1 MKRTYTAKQIADLA
15 SLIGN
20 DDQYTDD
27 QKSGMRIMAAFLLR
41 HAECSYEELRE
52 KMKDFRAPENRKLY
66 PPFRTELVGGHKSG
80 SV

>member
-1 MKRTYTAKQIADLA
+1 MQRTYTAEQIADLA
-15 SLIGN
+15 SLMEN

-27 QKSGMRIMAAFLLR
+27 QKSGMRLMAAFLLR

-52 KMKDFRAPENRKLY
+52 KMQNFRAPENRKQY
-66 PPFRTELVGGHKSG
+66 PPFRTELVDGHKSQ

>member
-1 MKRTYTAKQIADLA
+1 MQRTYTAEQIADFA
-15 SLIGN
+15 SLMGS
-20 DDQYTDD
+20 DDQYTED
-27 QKSGMRIMAAFLLR
+27 QKSGMRVMAAFLLR

-66 PPFRTELVGGHKSG
+66 PPFRTELVDGHKNR